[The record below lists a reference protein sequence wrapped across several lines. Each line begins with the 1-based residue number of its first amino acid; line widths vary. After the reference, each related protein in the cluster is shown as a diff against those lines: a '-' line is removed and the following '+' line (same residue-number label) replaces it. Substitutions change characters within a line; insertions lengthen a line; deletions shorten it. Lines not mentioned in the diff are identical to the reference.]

1 MTRRV
6 KGPLFAAIACA
17 AAIAPLAAL
26 AYSFGPV
33 KSRDLNLLSHLER
46 ETGRAHDLA
55 TVLANLG
62 GFASLVVIGGAIVAL
77 GLHFGRRREVI
88 SALVVIAGANV
99 TTQAL
104 KVLLEHVRYKAAAAG
119 WELPWANS
127 FPSGHTTAAATL
139 AVGLLFVVPARH
151 RLAAAVVG
159 FLLTAAVGISVMVL
173 AWHYP
178 SDVLGGLLV
187 VSAWAFAALAVLRFL
202 EDRGTRAAT
211 AEDPSR
217 RPQGRWAVSTE

>member
-6 KGPLFAAIACA
+6 KAPLLAAIACA

-26 AYSFGPV
+26 AYSYGPV
-33 KSRDLNLLSHLER
+33 KSRDLHLLSDLER
-46 ETGRAHDLA
+46 ETGRVHDLA
-55 TVLANLG
+55 AVLVYFGDLG
-62 GFASLVVIGGAIVAL
+62 SLLILGAVIVAI
-77 GLHFGRRREVI
+77 GLFFGRRREVVA
-88 SALVVIAGANV
+88 ALVLIAGANV

-104 KVLLEHVRYKAAAAG
+104 KSLLEHVRYHAAEQG

-159 FLLTAAVGISVMVL
+159 FLLTAAVGLSVMVL
-173 AWHYP
+173 SWHYP
-178 SDVLGGLLV
+178 SDVLGALLV
-187 VSAWAFAALAVLRFL
+187 VGAWAFAILAVMRFR
-202 EDRGTRAAT
+202 EDRAA
-211 AEDPSR
+211 AVKDSSR
-217 RPQGRWAVSTE
+217 HPRGRWAVSTE

>member
-1 MTRRV
+1 MARRV
-6 KGPLFAAIACA
+6 KAPLFAAIVCG

-26 AYSFGPV
+26 AYSYGPV
-33 KSRDLNLLSHLER
+33 KTRDLDLLTRLER
-46 ETGRAHDLA
+46 ETGRLHDLA
-55 TVLANLG
+55 VVLVTLG
-62 GFASLVVIGGAIVAL
+62 DLASLLILGAVIVGI
-77 GLHFGRRREVI
+77 GLWFGRRREVVA
-88 SALVVIAGANV
+88 ALVLIAGANL

-104 KVLLEHVRYKAAAAG
+104 KAILEHVRYTAAQQG

-159 FLLTAAVGISVMVL
+159 FLLTAAVGFSVMVL

-178 SDVLGGLLV
+178 SDVLGALLV
-187 VSAWAFAALAVLRFL
+187 VGAWAFAILAVLRFR
-202 EDRGTRAAT
+202 EDRGTAVS
-211 AEDPSR
+211 DPSR
-217 RPQGRWAVSTE
+217 RPRGRWAVSTE

>member
-6 KGPLFAAIACA
+6 KAPLFAAILCA

-26 AYSFGPV
+26 AYSYGPV
-33 KSRDLNLLSHLER
+33 KARDLHILTDLER
-46 ETGRAHDLA
+46 ESGRVHDLA
-55 TVLANLG
+55 AALVNLG
-62 GFASLVVIGGAIVAL
+62 DLASLLILGAVIVGI
-77 GLHFGRRREVI
+77 GLWFGQRREVI
-88 SALVVIAGANV
+88 AALVLIAGANV

-104 KVLLEHVRYKAAAAG
+104 KSVLEHVRYKAAEQG

-159 FLLTAAVGISVMVL
+159 FLLTAAVGFSVMVL
-173 AWHYP
+173 SWHYP
-178 SDVLGGLLV
+178 SDVLGALLV
-187 VSAWAFAALAVLRFL
+187 VGAWAFAILAVLRFR
-202 EDRGTRAAT
+202 EDRAA
-211 AEDPSR
+211 AVSDPSR
-217 RPQGRWAVSTE
+217 RPRGRWAVSTE

>member
-6 KGPLFAAIACA
+6 KAPLFAAILCA

-26 AYSFGPV
+26 AYSYGPV
-33 KSRDLNLLSHLER
+33 KAHDLYLLADFER
-46 ETGRAHDLA
+46 ETGRVHDLA
-55 TVLANLG
+55 STLVILG
-62 GFASLVVIGGAIVAL
+62 DLGPLLILGAAVVGIGL
-77 GLHFGRRREVI
+77 WFGRRREVVA
-88 SALVVIAGANV
+88 SLVLIAGANV

-104 KVLLEHVRYKAAAAG
+104 KVGLEHVRYRVAQEG

-127 FPSGHTTAAATL
+127 FPSGHTTAAATI
-139 AVGLLFVVPARH
+139 AVALLFVVPARH

-178 SDVLGGLLV
+178 SDVLGALLV
-187 VSAWAFAALAVLRFL
+187 VGAWAFAILAVLRFR
-202 EDRGTRAAT
+202 EERAA
-211 AEDPSR
+211 AVSDPSR
-217 RPQGRWAVSTE
+217 RPRGRWAVSTE